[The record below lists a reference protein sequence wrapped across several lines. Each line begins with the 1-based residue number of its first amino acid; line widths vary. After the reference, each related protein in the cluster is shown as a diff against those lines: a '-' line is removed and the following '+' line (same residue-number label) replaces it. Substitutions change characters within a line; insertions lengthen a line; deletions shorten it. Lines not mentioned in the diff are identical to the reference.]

1 MKEHKVPM
9 RRCIG
14 CMQSS
19 EQRELIRITYDGE
32 RLVIDTNGRA
42 RGRGV
47 YLHKN
52 EECINN
58 VRKNRAFNRNYKTNI
73 NIEVTEAV
81 LDEALQIVKE
91 VSNGEKENIRNN

>member
-1 MKEHKVPM
+1 MKERKVPM

-19 EQRELIRITYDGE
+19 EQKELIRITYDGE
-32 RLVIDTNGRA
+32 HLVIDSNGRA
-42 RGRGV
+42 KGRGV

-52 EECINN
+52 EECIEKA
-58 VRKNRAFNRNYKTNI
+58 RKNKSFNRNYKTNI
-73 NIEVTEAV
+73 NIEVTDAV
-81 LDEALQIVKE
+81 LNEALQIVKE

>member
-1 MKEHKVPM
+1 MKEHRVPM

-19 EQRELIRITYDGE
+19 EQRSLIRITYDGE
-32 RLVIDTNGRA
+32 KLAIDTNGRA

-47 YLHKN
+47 YLHRN
-52 EECINN
+52 EECIAKA
-58 VRKNRAFNRNYKTNI
+58 RKSKAFNRNYKTNI
-73 NIEVTEAV
+73 NSDITDAV

-91 VSNGEKENIRNN
+91 VSNGEKNI